1 MGSSGSVI
9 PLFER
14 QIKKGGPVT
23 VTHKDVTRYFMT
35 IQEAAL
41 LVIQAT
47 SLAKGGEVFVLD
59 MGKSIRILDLATKLI
74 KLRGFTPT
82 FTLNDKDSSSIAIKF
97 LGLRP
102 GEKLEEELF
111 VNQNKVATAHPMVH
125 METEEPVNFLDV
137 QNILKSVEI
146 FCDDVDDEG
155 LRSFLQQEGVLHSE
169 VS

>member
-1 MGSSGSVI
+1 
-9 PLFER
+9 
-14 QIKKGGPVT
+14 
-23 VTHKDVTRYFMT
+23 MT

-155 LRSFLQQEGVLHSE
+155 FGLFFNKKACCTRKS
-169 VS
+169 VSITEH